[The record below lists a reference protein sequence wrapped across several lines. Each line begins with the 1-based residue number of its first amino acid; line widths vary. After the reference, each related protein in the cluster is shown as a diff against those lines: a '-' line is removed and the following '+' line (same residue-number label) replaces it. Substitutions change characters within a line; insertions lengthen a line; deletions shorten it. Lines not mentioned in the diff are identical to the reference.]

1 MKLLPCTYQGFIYQ
15 EGRGETRLPPPPQKK
30 KKDKGLAV
38 AIITLHWIL
47 HTSS

>member
-15 EGRGETRLPPPPQKK
+15 EGRGETRLPPPK
-30 KKDKGLAV
+30 KGLAV
-38 AIITLHWIL
+38 AIITFHWIL